1 MEDHGKVEDD
11 LKNEVIEEFEKDE
24 RNILSLKEK
33 SGLDLTILVDV
44 KNCSK
49 CEFETHSEGKLRK
62 HERSTH
68 QVIDS
73 NIKIIMGFKNDI
85 QEYFNI
91 LNDMGVGEDIE
102 EIDCQICE

>member
-1 MEDHGKVEDD
+1 M
-11 LKNEVIEEFEKDE
+11 
-24 RNILSLKEK
+24 SLKEK

-62 HERSTH
+62 HKRSTH
-68 QVIDS
+68 QAIDS

-91 LNDMGVGEDIE
+91 LNDMGVRQDFE
-102 EIDCQICE
+102 EIDCQICDFKTKSNGECKMHEQKMH